1 MIYLA
6 KSSDSK
12 TFDRRVSNNNQETK
26 SAKQRMQIAAYVSR
40 PRLGATCQDVG
51 EITNRIGS
59 SDGLPGQK
67 AEAKCLHYSQP

>member
-1 MIYLA
+1 MIDLA

-26 SAKQRMQIAAYVSR
+26 AAKQRMRIVAYVSR
-40 PRLGATCQDVG
+40 PRLGTTCQNVG

-59 SDGLPGQK
+59 SEGLSGQK
-67 AEAKCLHYSQP
+67 AEAKCLLYSQP